1 MKTEIRICKNCG
13 TEFSGN
19 YCNQCGEKVYT
30 DHDKTV
36 QHFIHE
42 AIHFITHFDGK
53 FISSLRLIFFK
64 PGLLA
69 FDYCTGIRKK
79 YFSPLSIFL
88 LGVVIYLLMP
98 SFSGLNVPFHQHKK
112 ESYYP
117 IIKPLIE
124 KKLENKK
131 ITSGQFAEKYD
142 RTSPKFAK
150 ILLLILIPL
159 NGLVIG
165 LLFFRHKKHFFDHLV
180 LSAELNTFFLYFGFL
195 LIPLIYIITGQIAK
209 RVFAFTLPYNDFF
222 MMILHFIALGLVSA
236 FAFRRFYTEKW
247 WLTIFKVILFL
258 LLHAFIFI
266 FIYRLVL
273 ALTVLLFI

>member
-1 MKTEIRICKNCG
+1 MKTEITICKNCG
-13 TEFSGN
+13 TGFSGN
-19 YCNQCGEKVYT
+19 YCNQCGEKVFT
-30 DHDKTV
+30 DDDKTV
-36 QHFIHE
+36 HHFIHE

-69 FDYCTGIRKK
+69 FDYCAGIRKK

-88 LGVVIYLLMP
+88 LGVVIYLLVP
-98 SFSGLNVPFHQHKK
+98 SFSGLNVPLHQHKNQ
-112 ESYYP
+112 SYYP

-131 ITSGQFAEKYD
+131 ISFGQLAEKYD
-142 RTSPKFAK
+142 HTSPKFAK

-159 NGLVIG
+159 SGLAIG
-165 LLFFRHKKHFFDHLV
+165 MLFFKHKKHFFDHLV

-195 LIPLIYIITGQIAK
+195 LAPLVYFTAGQILK
-209 RVFAFTLPYNDFF
+209 RVFAFNLLYNDFF
-222 MMILHFIALGLVSA
+222 MTALHFIALGLASA
-236 FAFRRFYTEKW
+236 IAFRRFYAEKW
-247 WLTIFKVILFL
+247 WLTIVKVILFL
-258 LLHAFIFI
+258 ILHAFIFI